1 MIIAGIGSLIQMFP
15 IWKIGSG
22 LPIVMGISFTFV
34 SVFCYLGP
42 TYGYNAIVGAVLV
55 GGPIE
60 GTLGLFAK
68 YWKQL
73 SVLFELVV
81 GYIVAVCMG
90 MVDFSALSGTS
101 VIALPHIMPFKPE
114 FNWNAIISVTLP

>member
-1 MIIAGIGSLIQMFP
+1 
-15 IWKIGSG
+15 
-22 LPIVMGISFTFV
+22 MGISFTFV

-73 SVLFELVV
+73 SVLFGLVV
-81 GYIVAVCMG
+81 GYIVAMHG
-90 MVDFSALSGTS
+90 YGGFLRTQRNISHSAPS
-101 VIALPHIMPFKPE
+101 HH
-114 FNWNAIISVTLP
+114 AI